1 MTPRRLAERMRA
13 RQHLGDGFVR
23 QMFTLPRDAA
33 RVKARDIPPMI
44 IKPRSSSGER
54 SGTVRSNLRCGG
66 FQRLTS

>member
-54 SGTVRSNLRCGG
+54 TAD
-66 FQRLTS
+66 